1 MSKLI
6 LPTAGSVNWGS
17 ALNAYLKSLDTRID
31 TFERRYGGNSDYE
44 TVRNLGYASSGW
56 SGENVNI
63 SYDAAT
69 DKVSI
74 YGTVFISGDV
84 NMAKTW
90 DSTEP
95 FTSATLEPSA
105 TGNAIFYF
113 VILKYTK
120 NSDTWSVS
128 LETEFDCSYTDVL
141 LGFYRRK
148 GNNTSKDF
156 VPYYYSSMKTIMQ
169 HYEEIYRRWIDLD
182 ATSSWISVTIT
193 AGVITNITLNP
204 TTFNMYAGGLAT
216 AARVTGS
223 EINKTTMAKIK
234 PYTITNSS
242 IVYYLQDSMDES
254 GKLVTTWCNTTAPS
268 LATEDEEKANIY
280 RVMVNVFGDIFVQKA
295 YINDGT
301 DIVDASYW
309 SEQQL
314 YNTRFCKNFTQ
325 YQTAG
330 DPTSTPTLALDAS
343 LFVEI
348 ARFGYQGKIN
358 NANYGQSNAAA
369 LDDGTNGYVNNITF
383 VKALNQ
389 GVATQMANNIWLTQN
404 SQIWWNNVS
413 FKKTNSDVDTTY
425 LTHNH
430 GGTTSSNKTHYF
442 CFDGTIADGTDN
454 GDTLGHASKLLL
466 QKTKIND
473 KISLCSDDSQDDP
486 TQKCSLVLD
495 KGTASLIAHN
505 KGLTITSEKAS
516 FSLNVEMAESTQI
529 TFVSDRRRKDNFEP
543 VSESYLS
550 VIENVPVLY
559 YTYKN
564 SDKQQVGII
573 AQDLEKVL
581 PSHNQCFIN
590 IQNTNELLNQ
600 RSLYETK
607 LIYILWKAL
616 QEEIQERKKLEKKLD
631 ALK

>member
-63 SYDAAT
+63 SYDPTT
-69 DKVSI
+69 DTVSI

-90 DSTEP
+90 DSADP
-95 FTSATLEPSA
+95 GISPTLAQDQMKNSV
-105 TGNAIFYF
+105 FYF
-113 VILKYTK
+113 VILKYIK
-120 NSDTWSVS
+120 NSDTWSFS

-148 GNNTSKDF
+148 ENNTSADF

-182 ATSSWISVTIT
+182 ESNNWISISVTNGT
-193 AGVITNITLNP
+193 LTNVTLNP
-204 TTFNMYAGGLAT
+204 NKFKMYAGGLAT
-216 AARVTGS
+216 AAKVTGS

-234 PYTITNSS
+234 PYTVTNSG
-242 IVYYLQDSMDES
+242 IVYYLKDKNADDGS
-254 GKLVTTWCNTTAPS
+254 GKLTTEWLNTTPPAGD
-268 LATEDEEKANIY
+268 ADIANIY

-295 YINDGT
+295 LNYNNSQLE
-301 DIVDASYW
+301 DASYW

-314 YNTRFCKNFTQ
+314 YNTQFCNNFTQ
-325 YQTAG
+325 YQTTNG
-330 DPTSTPTLALDAS
+330 STNPSLALDAS

-348 ARFGYQGKIN
+348 ARFGYQGNIN
-358 NANYGQSNAAA
+358 NADYGQSNVAA
-369 LDDGTNGYVNNITF
+369 LSEGTKGYVNNITF
-383 VKALNQ
+383 VKALNK

-404 SQIWWNNVS
+404 SQIWWNNVT
-413 FKKTNSDVDTTY
+413 FKKTNSDVDTTC
-425 LTHNH
+425 LTHKH
-430 GGTTSSNKTHYF
+430 GGTADSTKTHYF

-454 GDTLGHASKLLL
+454 GDTLDHASKILL
-466 QKTKIND
+466 QKTRIND
-473 KISLCSDDSQDDP
+473 RISLCSDGSQENP
-486 TQKCSLVLD
+486 TKKCSLVLD
-495 KGTASLIAHN
+495 KGTASLTAYDE
-505 KGLTITSEKAS
+505 GLTITSEKAS
-516 FSLNVEMAESTQI
+516 FSLDVQMAEGKQI

-543 VSESYLS
+543 INERYLS
-550 VIENVPVLY
+550 VVENVPVLY

-590 IQNTNELLNQ
+590 VQNTSELLNQ